1 MTKSHQPFF
10 AQLWK
15 DFMILF
21 TNSPQK
27 AYTSA
32 SILQVREGMKTRFI
46 YLFFFP
52 DMPAVKCQC

>member
-27 AYTSA
+27 AYASA
-32 SILQVREGMKTRFI
+32 SILQVREGMKTRF
-46 YLFFFP
+46 FFWY
-52 DMPAVKCQC
+52 ASS